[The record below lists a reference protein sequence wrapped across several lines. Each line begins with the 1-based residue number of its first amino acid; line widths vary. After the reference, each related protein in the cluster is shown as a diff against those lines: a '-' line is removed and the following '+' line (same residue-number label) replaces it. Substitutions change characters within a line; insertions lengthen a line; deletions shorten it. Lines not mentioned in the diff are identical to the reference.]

1 MMYDNYGNNGMGSGF
16 GWIFMFF
23 MMAFVV
29 LAVVLVVHHLS
40 NANNSNR
47 KEDNPLEVL
56 KHRYA
61 KGEIDKKQFDE
72 IKKDLQ

>member
-23 MMAFVV
+23 MMVLVV
-29 LAVVLVVHHLS
+29 MAVILVVHHLS
-40 NANNSNR
+40 NPSNSNSR
-47 KEDNPLEVL
+47 VDTSMDAL

-61 KGEIDKKQFDE
+61 KGEITKKQFDE